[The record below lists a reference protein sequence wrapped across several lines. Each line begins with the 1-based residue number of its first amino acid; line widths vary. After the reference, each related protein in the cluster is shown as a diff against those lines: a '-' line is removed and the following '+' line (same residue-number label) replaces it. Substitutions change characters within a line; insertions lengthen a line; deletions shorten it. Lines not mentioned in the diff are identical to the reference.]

1 MPELREPAAKILV
14 VDDNEQNRILVEATL
29 EVEGH
34 QIILAANGEEALR
47 AFEQSEPDCVLLD
60 VRMPGLDGF
69 AVCARIR
76 ALPRGKDVP
85 IIFLT
90 ALRDIDTFDRAL
102 LAGADDYLTKPIR
115 PTELVVRVQTALK
128 LRRMSADLRDHF
140 ELIRRQRDDL
150 TRLALQKDLLMA
162 FVIHDLKNPIGA
174 IDLFAQ
180 SLVRDRTLAQD
191 TRDTA
196 ADIRGATRQ
205 LMRLIY
211 NLLDIS
217 KSGEGKLTPKRAAID
232 VRALVEEVC
241 ESFEVQARAAAVT
254 LETAVDA
261 PTLTADRDLIRRVLE
276 NLMDNAIRH
285 ASKGS
290 AVRLAAVRV
299 GQEIEL
305 RVIDRGAG
313 IPPEL
318 RDRIFDR
325 FVQIEA
331 SSSADLASRP
341 GRGLGLAFCKL
352 AIEAHGGRVWIE
364 DAAPGTCICV
374 SVPDAT

>member
-1 MPELREPAAKILV
+1 MPELRESAAKILV
-14 VDDNEQNRILVEATL
+14 VDDNEQNRMLVEATL
-29 EVEGH
+29 EAEGH

-76 ALPRGKDVP
+76 ALPGGKEVP
-85 IIFLT
+85 ILFLT

-102 LAGADDYLTKPIR
+102 LAGAADYLTKPIR
-115 PTELVVRVQTALK
+115 PTELVVRVHTALK
-128 LRRMSADLRDHF
+128 LRRMGAELRGHY

-162 FVIHDLKNPIGA
+162 FVIHDLKNPIGS

-180 SLVRDRTLAQD
+180 SLVRDRTLPQD
-191 TRDTA
+191 ARDTA
-196 ADIRGATRQ
+196 ADIRGAARQ

-217 KSGEGKLTPKRAAID
+217 KSEEGKLTPKRAALD
-232 VRALVEEVC
+232 VRALVEEVR
-241 ESFEVQARAAAVT
+241 ESFEVQARAAAVI

-261 PTLTADRDLIRRVLE
+261 PTLTADQDLIRRVLE

-290 AVRLAAVRV
+290 AVRLAVVRV
-299 GQEIEL
+299 GRETEL

-325 FVQIEA
+325 FVQLEA
-331 SSSADLASRP
+331 SSIGPASRS

-352 AIEAHGGRVWIE
+352 AIEAHGGRVWVE